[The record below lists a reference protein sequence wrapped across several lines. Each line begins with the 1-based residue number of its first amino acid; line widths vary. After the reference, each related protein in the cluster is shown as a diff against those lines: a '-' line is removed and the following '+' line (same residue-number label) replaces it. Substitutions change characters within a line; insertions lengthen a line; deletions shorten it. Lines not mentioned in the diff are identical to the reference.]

1 MKHIR
6 NGLWLLLALAFL
18 CSAVGCGNGQEEES
32 WISEYSTISQSGSS
46 SGDTTPESSSDG
58 TTVSPDKNGQ
68 TGTDNTTRGNG
79 NTAPASG
86 DFNYSSANLK
96 GVTLRRLVW
105 YTPGATEKKMVQDFE
120 KKYGCTI
127 QDVYSTLEDAPTKLV
142 AGMTSGDVIDIA
154 TIYGAFFP
162 ELIIKN
168 LYQPIDKYV
177 VKDQLMNEND
187 PFAGGFDLDKMENY
201 VWGGHYYGFCSYT
214 NVDLPIVLYNK
225 KIFEDYK
232 QKTPD
237 VLMAENNWNWD
248 TFYSTA
254 KAMTV
259 RDKMAGLSNGSMLWF
274 PAAGVQLIT
283 FKDGTPVSNLS
294 DPRVLETLQY
304 YKKLFSGNTAVTQ
317 DGYSFFKGRSAMY
330 VGIYSALVLSDAN
343 ASVQKNLGVAP
354 WPCSRSNT
362 TGRNPTS
369 WSKAIG
375 ISRGSLHADAVA
387 VYARWVTNYVDA
399 ADALAQFSA
408 EQQEQIKGWYK
419 NALVPNAT
427 YGKTRDYAYNLQGDC
442 LKNQDP
448 AQVIANYEGLFAA
461 AIKETIAK
469 S

>member
-6 NGLWLLLALAFL
+6 KGLLFLLVLIFV
-18 CSAVGCGNGQEEES
+18 CSTAGCGNNEDVES
-32 WISEYSTISQSGSS
+32 WISEYSTISQGGETVSGGEDSGS
-46 SGDTTPESSSDG
+46 
-58 TTVSPDKNGQ
+58 TTVATDKNGQ
-68 TGTDNTTRGNG
+68 TVKKTTTTKGNG
-79 NTAPASG
+79 KTPASG

-96 GVTLRRLVW
+96 GITLRRLVW
-105 YTPGATEKKMVQDFE
+105 YTPGAAEKKMVEEFE
-120 KKYGCTI
+120 KKYNCTI
-127 QDVYSTLEDAPTKLV
+127 KDVYSTLEDAPTKLV

-154 TIYGAFFP
+154 TLYGAFFP
-162 ELIIKN
+162 KLVINN

-177 VKDQLMNEND
+177 VKDQMMDEKN

-225 KIFEDYK
+225 KIFADYK
-232 QKTPD
+232 QKTPEEL
-237 VLMAENNWNWD
+237 VKEGNWNWD
-248 TFYSTA
+248 TFYSAA

-259 RDKMAGLSNGSMLWF
+259 KDKMSGLSNGSMLWF
-274 PAAGVQLIT
+274 PSAGVQLIT
-283 FKDGTPVSNLS
+283 FKNGTPVSNLS

-317 DGYSFFKGRSAMY
+317 DGYGFFNGKSAMY
-330 VGIYSALVLSDAN
+330 IGIYSALNLSSAN
-343 ASVQKNLGVAP
+343 SSVQKNLGVAP
-354 WPCSRSNT
+354 WPCSKNNT

-399 ADALAQFSA
+399 ADALGQFSK

-427 YGKTRDYAYNLQGDC
+427 YGKTLDYAYGLQGDC
-442 LKNQDP
+442 VKNNQDP
-448 AQVIANYEGLFAA
+448 AQVIANYEGLFSA

-469 S
+469 A